1 MLKTLMKKQLMEV
14 NVWLLVDK
22 KRGTRRSKGGIVGY
36 LLLYLMLFA
45 FLGGC
50 VYFLASAL
58 CPPLHGMGL
67 DWLYF
72 AMMGLLALLLGL
84 FGSVF
89 TTSETL
95 YQSKD
100 NTLLFSLPI
109 PPQHILVARLSGIWL
124 WNTIYTALVLVPA
137 LICYWVNCAVTVGA
151 VVCGLAVLVLL
162 SLLVLALS
170 CALGWVVARL
180 TAKLKRKS
188 FFTVLLSLVFL
199 AVYYLFYF
207 KINEILQGILLHA
220 EEVGSVMA
228 KIFPFYW
235 LGRAC
240 AGSGVSLFCFAAL
253 VGALLAIVLVVISR
267 SLLRLATASP
277 AAARKAYRRTAMKT
291 ASPDAALLRRELRR
305 LTSSATY
312 MMNCALGTLFLPVV
326 GVIFLVKSELL
337 KELAVLLPDGYG
349 ALIAAAVVCL
359 LTSMNTLSA
368 ASVSLEG
375 KQLWLAQSLPVQ
387 PWQVL
392 RAKLKLH
399 LLLTQPPA
407 VICAVCISVALGLD
421 VLPFALTVAASLLFV
436 LLSAA
441 FGLWLNLKMPN
452 LTWTN
457 ETVPVKQSASVFFAL
472 FGGWIFVVALSALCF
487 AVRSVLGGGA
497 YLLVCVLLFAAL
509 SFVLLFRLKRAG
521 ARRFAS
527 L

>member
-36 LLLYLMLFA
+36 LLLYLVLFA

-95 YQSKD
+95 YQAKD

-109 PPQHILVARLSGIWL
+109 PPRHILVARLSGIWL

-137 LICYWVNCAVTVGA
+137 LICYWVNCAVTVGT

-188 FFTVLLSLVFL
+188 FFTVLLSLLFL
-199 AVYYLFYF
+199 AAYYLFYF

-240 AGSGVSLFCFAAL
+240 AGSGISLLAFAAL
-253 VGALLAIVLVVISR
+253 VGALLVIVLVVISR

-277 AAARKAYRRTAMKT
+277 AAVRKAYRRGAMKT

-312 MMNCALGTLFLPVV
+312 MMNCAFGTLLLPVV
-326 GVIFLVKSELL
+326 GVILLVKSEILRQ
-337 KELAVLLPDGYG
+337 LAVLLPDGYG
-349 ALIAAAVVCL
+349 ALIAAAVVCF

-368 ASVSLEG
+368 VSVSLEG
-375 KQLWLAQSLPVQ
+375 RQLWLAQSLPVQ

-392 RAKLKLH
+392 RAKLRLH
-399 LLLTQPPA
+399 LLLTQPSA

-421 VLPFALTVAASLLFV
+421 ALPFALTVAASLLFV

-441 FGLWLNLKMPN
+441 FGLWLNLKLPN

-472 FGGWIFVVALSALCF
+472 FGGWVFVVALGALCF
-487 AVRSVLGGGA
+487 AVRSVLGGVA
-497 YLLVCVLLFAAL
+497 YLSVCALLFAAL
-509 SFVLLFRLKRAG
+509 SALLLFRLKQAG